1 MNEEI
6 NCKYYLDVLKSYFK
20 HTEAVKKK
28 NYIFTFLFYFTIDKA
43 PNIDSDILS
52 KAWNGDAA
60 SQLLLGKAYFN
71 TVYVKD
77 NCSDAFKWFQLSA
90 EQENMEAQFR
100 LANLF
105 ALGQG
110 APKSYTETHKW
121 YMKAALQG

>member
-1 MNEEI
+1 LCWIILKIYSKAN
-6 NCKYYLDVLKSYFK
+6 KYQGKKVIYLYFFFSVD
-20 HTEAVKKK
+20 EA
-28 NYIFTFLFYFTIDKA
+28 L
-43 PNIDSDILS
+43 NIDPDILA
-52 KAWNGDAA
+52 KAWDSDAA

-71 TVYVKD
+71 AIYIQD
-77 NCSDAFKWFQLSA
+77 NCSNAFKWFQISA